1 MRIGLRMD
9 LTCDDAFGFSGEPRS
24 HDPWMNAIHSHV
36 RIHLLQ
42 DPKKKEEN
50 NTIKSEKTWENNKF
64 HFFSGF

>member
-50 NTIKSEKTWENNKF
+50 NSIKSEKT
-64 HFFSGF
+64 